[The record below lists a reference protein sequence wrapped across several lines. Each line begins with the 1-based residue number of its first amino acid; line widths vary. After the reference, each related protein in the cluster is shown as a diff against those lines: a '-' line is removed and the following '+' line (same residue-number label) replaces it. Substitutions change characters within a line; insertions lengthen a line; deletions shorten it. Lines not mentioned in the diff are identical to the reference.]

1 MDAKVKICG
10 LMSHE
15 EATVAVRAG
24 ASYLGVVFAGGPR
37 MVAAGAARDIVAAA
51 DGAKV
56 MGVFADQTPDQI
68 LQIREATGLRGA
80 QLHGAYNAASAA
92 RLRAEGL
99 EVWRVVRIAAPS
111 DLDLLGESA
120 TESDAVLVEPK
131 IADVKGGAGLPLD
144 LAVAR
149 EARCRLAGHRMV
161 LAGGLTP
168 ETVADA
174 LTIVRPEI
182 VDVSSG
188 VERRPGVKDLEKIV
202 RFVEAVLAH
211 SPIA

>member
-1 MDAKVKICG
+1 MDAKIKICG
-10 LMSHE
+10 LMRPE
-15 EATVAVRAG
+15 EATAAVRAG
-24 ASYLGVVFAGGPR
+24 ASYLGVVFADGPR
-37 MVAAGAARDIVAAA
+37 MVTADAARDIVAAA
-51 DGAKV
+51 EGAKV
-56 MGVFADQTPDQI
+56 MGVFADQTPDEI
-68 LQIREATGLRGA
+68 LQIREATGLSGA
-80 QLHGAYNAASAA
+80 QLHGAYAPASAA
-92 RLRAEGL
+92 RLRAAGL

-120 TESDAVLVEPK
+120 IESDAVLVEPK
-131 IADVKGGAGLPLD
+131 IAHVRGGAGLPLD

-174 LTIVRPEI
+174 LRIVRPDI

-188 VERRPGVKDLEKIV
+188 VEQRPGVKDLDKIV